1 MQFIEAKE
9 YILDLLE
16 KRLPSNLY
24 YHGIHHTLDV
34 LRAVEENAD
43 TAKLSSYN
51 KQLLFTATIYHDSG
65 FLKQYKSNEA
75 ASVKICSEILPGFG
89 FSHQE
94 IELISRIIMSTTIPQ
109 SPFDSMSEILC
120 DADLDYLGRDD
131 FFIVGWNLRREW
143 KEYGNILSITDWY
156 KQQVDFLGKHKYYT
170 ASARELREEKKRRHL
185 AYLKELLIKT

>member
-1 MQFIEAKE
+1 MQFAEAKT

-43 TAKLSSYN
+43 TAKLSQYDRLI
-51 KQLLFTATIYHDSG
+51 LLSAALYHDSG

-75 ASVKICSEILPGFG
+75 ASVKICTEILPGFDY
-89 FSHQE
+89 SPHE

-109 SPFDSMSEILC
+109 TPFDIMSEILC

-131 FFIVGWNLRREW
+131 FFTIGWNLRREW
-143 KEYGNILSITDWY
+143 KEYGLILSITDWY
-156 KQQVDFLGKHKYYT
+156 KQQVDFLGKHTYYT
-170 ASARELREEKKRRHL
+170 ESARKLREEKKRRHL
-185 AYLKELLIKT
+185 SYLKELLIKT